1 MAGWFDN
8 LSEIQSE
15 IGSHEIK
22 EIVFLYGNY
31 LQGKLMFWFCII
43 YHFRG
48 REFGKVWPRP
58 SKSISKKFLKDCNE
72 KTYTCEI

>member
-15 IGSHEIK
+15 IGNHEIK

-31 LQGKLMFWFCII
+31 LQGKLMF
-43 YHFRG
+43 
-48 REFGKVWPRP
+48 
-58 SKSISKKFLKDCNE
+58 
-72 KTYTCEI
+72 